1 MDSNDSKKAQSAQKL
16 LSHKDQVQ
24 SYRMLA
30 SKELR
35 EHCVKSASQTTST
48 TNSHENETHSQQTND
63 SERIERLLLRV
74 SSLKKMNT
82 AIMEELFF
90 NDVIGN
96 VQIDSLIPSII
107 GSKFGDTAK
116 ENI

>member
-1 MDSNDSKKAQSAQKL
+1 
-16 LSHKDQVQ
+16 
-24 SYRMLA
+24 MLA
-30 SKELR
+30 CKELR
-35 EHCVKSASQTTST
+35 EQCNKQQQQH
-48 TNSHENETHSQQTND
+48 QTNGEDKTHLISYD

-82 AIMEELFF
+82 SIMEELFF

-107 GSKFGDTAK
+107 GTEVIEITKDKS
-116 ENI
+116 

>member
-1 MDSNDSKKAQSAQKL
+1 
-16 LSHKDQVQ
+16 
-24 SYRMLA
+24 MLA
-30 SKELR
+30 CKELR
-35 EHCVKSASQTTST
+35 EQCNKQQQQH
-48 TNSHENETHSQQTND
+48 QTNDEDKTHLISYD

-82 AIMEELFF
+82 SIMEELFF

-107 GSKFGDTAK
+107 GTEVIEITKDKS
-116 ENI
+116 